1 MYDLHKKF
9 SGKKV
14 SIAYFSCE
22 CTKNDHTEYEI
33 QIVLYNVGVQSA
45 YNLY

>member
-9 SGKKV
+9 SGKIV

-22 CTKNDHTEYEI
+22 CMKNDHTVHEI
-33 QIVLYNVGVQSA
+33 QIVPYNVGVQSA